1 MSRFPFERENSSE
14 NHLPQKAANLRCPC
28 CWGPLWTQYATAK
41 KNSGGFGS
49 TVSVDLKVV
58 ATDLFLEVQWLRK
71 EKVCLLKGTNVGSRP
86 SLVWV
91 GGSPIAT
98 WPPGGLRP
106 QGFSPVAL
114 SGLPALGLSSIL
126 APPLPWSPS
135 LSSVLYLLDP
145 NALSQEET
153 RPRVDWAKVFLTP
166 WISDLHLNIQVCS

>member
-1 MSRFPFERENSSE
+1 MLQR
-14 NHLPQKAANLRCPC
+14 
-28 CWGPLWTQYATAK
+28 K

-98 WPPGGLRP
+98 CPPGGLRP
-106 QGFSPVAL
+106 QGFTPVAL

-126 APPLPWSPS
+126 APPLPQSPS

-145 NALSQEET
+145 NALSQCET
-153 RPRVDWAKVFLTP
+153 RPRVD
-166 WISDLHLNIQVCS
+166 